1 MALTSE
7 IRGSNP
13 CISNIYSPS
22 TVFKL
27 CRGGRKKNQDK
38 TLHDI
43 KAQNR
48 KGEQGKITFREDNW
62 FEGIHY
68 FFIVRSYNLLNRFVD
83 SSQPTILLP
92 GFESQV
98 QNLPFYWKSVST
110 KAVSKMPYKFEELKA
125 QESQEILS

>member
-1 MALTSE
+1 M
-7 IRGSNP
+7 
-13 CISNIYSPS
+13 
-22 TVFKL
+22 
-27 CRGGRKKNQDK
+27 
-38 TLHDI
+38 HDI

-48 KGEQGKITFREDNW
+48 KGEQGKKTFREDNW
-62 FEGIHY
+62 LEGIHY